1 MAIHQ
6 PTAGRDSYNGLRNF
20 GVYISQSA
28 INFAAQQTLPC
39 ICIYCTPKIN
49 DQQKGEE
56 IIRALFTSI
65 EQDFREWNKD
75 YYLPLEF
82 DYWCIDKNG
91 DLACYTRNIELYI
104 YLCEPQ
110 NYPSSLIETNIVR
123 LRPKHLPWQRS
134 ITLKFVPNYI
144 TLEEIQNKLSL
155 YLYSIFNL
163 EEVDSTRTDN
173 YRNLRLEIKSK
184 TEYDEL
190 VNDGEVMI
198 NSHLIEIKPYF
209 APLRLLMC
217 SKCNEPGH
225 FKGKCNLNYEVCRRC
240 GEDKSIGNHQNCI
253 VCCQRCEQDHLSND
267 YRCPLLRNY
276 RRSLRFQ
283 LEQRSHLLPTDFQI
297 FIPLEHRE
305 RAGNNSILINSLS
318 TNNISRKNQMQQPPF
333 NINNHIWPP
342 LERRP
347 FNYYINQST
356 KQSIWKKQK
365 RIQNEG
371 TKLKEELDVKTDSCQ
386 CEQKNDIQG
395 VPPILLAVSEQ
406 EKYQNESSETYP
418 TTLSEV
424 IPILS
429 STLNAVQELTVK
441 YTTSDTT
448 NKDNI
453 EAQELIHRISESI
466 ECIKAWNSLNTMN
479 GTTVNNLVEQD
490 DHPVVHGVNNVIAND
505 E

>member
-1 MAIHQ
+1 
-6 PTAGRDSYNGLRNF
+6 
-20 GVYISQSA
+20 
-28 INFAAQQTLPC
+28 
-39 ICIYCTPKIN
+39 
-49 DQQKGEE
+49 
-56 IIRALFTSI
+56 
-65 EQDFREWNKD
+65 
-75 YYLPLEF
+75 
-82 DYWCIDKNG
+82 
-91 DLACYTRNIELYI
+91 
-104 YLCEPQ
+104 
-110 NYPSSLIETNIVR
+110 
-123 LRPKHLPWQRS
+123 
-134 ITLKFVPNYI
+134 
-144 TLEEIQNKLSL
+144 
-155 YLYSIFNL
+155 
-163 EEVDSTRTDN
+163 
-173 YRNLRLEIKSK
+173 
-184 TEYDEL
+184 
-190 VNDGEVMI
+190 
-198 NSHLIEIKPYF
+198 
-209 APLRLLMC
+209 
-217 SKCNEPGH
+217 
-225 FKGKCNLNYEVCRRC
+225 
-240 GEDKSIGNHQNCI
+240 
-253 VCCQRCEQDHLSND
+253 
-267 YRCPLLRNY
+267 
-276 RRSLRFQ
+276 
-283 LEQRSHLLPTDFQI
+283 
-297 FIPLEHRE
+297 
-305 RAGNNSILINSLS
+305 
-318 TNNISRKNQMQQPPF
+318 MQQPSF

-479 GTTVNNLVEQD
+479 ETTVNNLVEQD